1 MRKLIFM
8 ILLLPVSDLRGR
20 RSVSAGLRLL
30 HDRFVF
36 YSAIATG
43 FLVGLLG
50 ASPCLAD
57 PCEEL
62 SNLRLEN
69 TVISLAKTMP
79 AGPFETEG
87 LAPGMPKQ
95 HIDLP
100 SHCRVAGSIHP
111 TSDSDIKFEVWMPA
125 SGWNGRYQQLGN
137 GGLAGV
143 IGYAGLAATLK
154 RGAAAAATDDGHV
167 SQNLV
172 DAEWA
177 IGHPEKLK
185 DYSDRAVHLTAKIGQ
200 ALVRAYYSRPA
211 AHTYFIG
218 CSKGGQE
225 SLMEAQRYPE
235 DFDGYLAGAPAD
247 FVNYNINYINLV
259 RALRALPA
267 DQQLGPP
274 QLKALSSK
282 VLERCDALDGVK
294 DGVLRDPRD
303 CKFDPGDML
312 CKAGENRASCLTPAQ
327 AKAIEQIYHA
337 KDAKTEARIANGL
350 SGTLGTESV
359 TWPKMLA
366 GVESAMPRIATLFY
380 DDPKLDPT
388 TLDLAKVARDTA
400 ARIAPIAPD
409 LSRARSLGGKII
421 VFHGW
426 ADPDASAHDSLAYF
440 DAVTKRMGP
449 NLGDFYRFF
458 LVPGMGHCFG
468 APGLGANL
476 IGLSGALGE
485 MPPQLADADHDWTL
499 ALERWVEQGKAPDR
513 MIATEFDIPAA
524 AGPAAQMTVRI
535 KSTRPVCVY
544 PKRAVYRGSGPQSD
558 AASFS
563 CE

>member
-1 MRKLIFM
+1 M

-20 RSVSAGLRLL
+20 RAVSAGLRLL

-36 YSAIATG
+36 YSAIAAG

-69 TVISLAKTMP
+69 TVISLAKTIP
-79 AGPFETEG
+79 AGPFEVKLSALG
-87 LAPGMPKQ
+87 VPKQ

-100 SHCRVAGSIHP
+100 SYCRVAGSIHP

-143 IGYAGLAATLK
+143 IAYAGLAGTLK
-154 RGAAAAATDDGHV
+154 RGAAAAATDDGHM
-167 SQNLV
+167 SQNVL

-177 IGHPEKLK
+177 VGHPEKLK
-185 DYSDRAVHLTAKIGQ
+185 DYGDRAVHLTARIGQ
-200 ALVRAYYSRPA
+200 ALVRAYYGRPA
-211 AHTYFIG
+211 SHTYFIG
-218 CSKGGQE
+218 CSAGGRE

-235 DFDGYLAGAPAD
+235 DFEGYLAGAPAD
-247 FVNYNINYINLV
+247 FVNYNINHINLV
-259 RALRALPA
+259 RALRTLPA
-267 DQQLGPP
+267 DQQLGPA
-274 QLKALSSK
+274 QLMAVSSK

-294 DGVLRDPRD
+294 DGVLRDPRA

-312 CKAGENRASCLTPAQ
+312 CNAGEDRASCLTPAQ
-327 AKAIEQIYHA
+327 AKAIKQIYDA
-337 KDAKTEARIANGL
+337 KDATTEAQIANGF
-350 SGTLGTESV
+350 SGTLGTEYV
-359 TWPKMLA
+359 TWPNILA
-366 GVESAMPRIATLFY
+366 GAESAMPRIATLFY

-400 ARIAPIAPD
+400 ARIAPIDPD

-421 VFHGW
+421 IFHGW
-426 ADPDASAHDSLAYF
+426 ADPSVSAHDSLAYF

-449 NLGDFYRFF
+449 NLGDFYRLF
-458 LVPGMGHCFG
+458 LVPGMHHCRG
-468 APGLGANL
+468 VPGLGANN
-476 IGLSGALGE
+476 IDMS
-485 MPPQLADADHDWTL
+485 DWTL

-513 MIATEFDIPAA
+513 MIATEFDSPAA
-524 AGPAAQMTVRI
+524 AGPPAQMTGRI

-544 PKRAVYRGSGPQSD
+544 PKRAVYRGSGSQSD